1 MRRGFSTN
9 VIDRLV
15 EDGVMTEADVKAA
28 QEAREKQG
36 GRLEDILVSLGL
48 VDADN
53 MLGYCALALET
64 VPIHL
69 DNLTVPDDILKL
81 VPEELAAKY
90 QLVPIFRTF
99 DVLTVAMA
107 NPLDI
112 QAIDDIERLIKFR
125 VVPMLSSQEQ
135 IDSAIRRLYRSSME
149 SVSGFLSRIEPGE
162 LLETIE
168 DELDDVEMDRFSLE
182 RLADDAPIVGLVD
195 LMLRQAI
202 EDGASDVH
210 IEGYQDSLRFRF
222 RIDGVLEEMETP
234 PKQLHPA
241 IVSRIKIMS
250 NMDITERRQPQDGRI
265 RFRTARG
272 YVNMRVSTL
281 PTPFGEK
288 VVIRIADESKA
299 MLQLD
304 QLGISPEVLE
314 KYIERV
320 ERPHGMILVTG
331 PTGSGK
337 TTTLYAS
344 LNRINEPHVNIIS
357 IEDPIEYL
365 TRGIN
370 QVEINPK
377 AGRTFSSVL
386 RAILRQDPDI
396 IMVGEIRDLETAKL
410 AVEASL
416 TGHLVFSTV
425 HTNSAASTISR
436 LIELGVESFLI
447 SDSLSCIIA
456 QRLVRAL
463 CPNCKAPY
471 KPPAEVIDKLEL
483 SPGDYI
489 FFERQGCR
497 LCNNKGYK
505 GRMGLYEVIFM
516 NDELK
521 ELTTLKRDI
530 KTIREAAIR
539 SGMVTLRQAAMSNV
553 VAGVTTL
560 EEAFRATA
568 D

>member
-28 QEAREKQG
+28 QEAREQQG

-69 DNLTVPDDILKL
+69 DNLTVPEDILKL

-99 DVLTVAMA
+99 TVLTVAMA

-112 QAIDDIERLIKFR
+112 QAIDDIERLTKFR

-202 EDGASDVH
+202 EDEASDVH